1 MQYMKNMKIDDSRCS
16 SLYKTIKE
24 RGNKHRVVHSDHVL
38 IFIDLDLEITE
49 PKVRQKNDK

>member
-1 MQYMKNMKIDDSRCS
+1 MKIDDSRCS